1 MSAAVHIISREQV
14 LAERAALLALGKVT
28 PVRSPKFKMP
38 MQRLITSSDGLAA
51 FAEKI
56 RIDVNEGRENVPVL
70 YGPIYQTLVN
80 ANFPRNVSTNLLS
93 QAAVIFLQ
101 RVEGGEVTFGHLAP
115 NAEGTV
121 PIVNYSTGLE
131 YTREMI
137 MYDETWTAEERN
149 RSAGEAYNALL
160 NHLHLAPILTFVY
173 TAANQTPADATAG
186 TTQLEKDYA
195 TLDAA
200 LQTAA
205 VAKRPGTV
213 LLASSANRRRIER
226 ALAGW
231 NDSVGNPQ
239 QALSEIST
247 IIYYDGW
254 TVTVG
259 PKTYTYAGVAAGKAY
274 LIQPKRRFRELVKR
288 ELEVVTGN
296 PDVSR
301 GIEDQIVWHTDR
313 GAYAD
318 VAGSVEEITL
328 PA

>member
-1 MSAAVHIISREQV
+1 MSTAVHVLSHDLL
-14 LAERAALLALGKVT
+14 LAERAALIAQGKIM
-28 PVRSPKFKMP
+28 PVRAPKFKVP
-38 MQRLITSSDGLAA
+38 MKRLITSSDGLAA

-56 RIDVNEGRENVPVL
+56 RIDVNEGRENVPLL
-70 YGPIYQTLVN
+70 YQAIYQTLNN
-80 ANFPRNVSTNLLS
+80 ANFPRNVSTNLIS
-93 QAAVIFLQ
+93 QAAVVFLQ
-101 RVEGGEVTFGHLAP
+101 RVEGGEVYFGTLAP

-121 PIVNYSTGLE
+121 PITNYSTGLE

-160 NHLHLAPILTFVY
+160 NHVHLGPILSFSY
-173 TAANQTPADATAG
+173 GSANQTPADSTGA
-186 TTQLEKDYA
+186 TQLEKDYN
-195 TLDAA
+195 TFDAA

-239 QALSEIST
+239 QPLSEIST

-259 PKTYTYAGVAAGKAY
+259 PKTYTYAGVTAGKCY

-288 ELEVVTGN
+288 ELEIVTGN

-301 GIEDQIVWHTDR
+301 GIEDQVVWHTDR
-313 GAYAD
+313 GVYAD
-318 VAGSVEEITL
+318 IANSVEEITL